1 MPSNSKD
8 ARLRELQFLARLDRE
23 GRVDLTVAV
32 EDPDRLM
39 ILHLLRERYV
49 NHLAALEGTSGE
61 IPDLE
66 DALRDRLAH
75 DLDLL
80 LKVEP
85 VAFRI
90 NHKGRLRLAEL
101 EHALQTGRDRDPTGL
116 MFSKRHLDRDLAI
129 AILWARPEAPASV
142 AFVDMNGLKV
152 INDRYGHGAGD
163 DAIRTYLRV
172 VASICGNGIEGYR
185 GDGGDEVVL
194 VLRAT
199 PKERAASLLN
209 AVLVK
214 LAAEKVEGVGPV
226 LTASCG
232 IASTSDPTAEGEAI
246 KNRADKA
253 QYRAKD
259 VARHAPEPK
268 PSVIA
273 VEDGAP
279 EIVRVPR

>member
-1 MPSNSKD
+1 MPPHHRD

-90 NHKGRLRLAEL
+90 NHKGRLRVAEL

-129 AILWARPEAPASV
+129 AILSARPETPVSV
-142 AFVDMNGLKV
+142 AFLDMNGLKS
-152 INDRYGHGAGD
+152 INDRHGHRAGD
-163 DAIRTYLRV
+163 EAITTYLRV
-172 VASICGNGIEGYR
+172 LASICGDGIEGYR

-194 VLRAT
+194 LLGAT
-199 PKERAASLLN
+199 PKDRAASLLN

-214 LAAEKVEGVGPV
+214 LAAERVEGLDVV

-232 IASTSDPTAEGEAI
+232 IASTSDATAEGEAL
-246 KNRADKA
+246 KERADKA
-253 QYRAKD
+253 QYRAKN
-259 VARHAPEPK
+259 VGNARDPK

-273 VEDGAP
+273 VEDGTP
-279 EIVRVPR
+279 EVVRIPS

>member
-1 MPSNSKD
+1 MRSDSED

-66 DALRDRLAH
+66 DALRGRLAH

-101 EHALQTGRDRDPTGL
+101 EQALQTGRDRDPTGL

-129 AILWARPEAPASV
+129 AVLSARPETPVSV
-142 AFVDMNGLKV
+142 AFVDMNGLKT
-152 INDRYGHGAGD
+152 INDSHGHGAGD
-163 DAIRTYLRV
+163 KAITTYLQV
-172 VASICGNGIEGYR
+172 LASICGDGIEGYR

-194 VLRAT
+194 VVRAM
-199 PKERAASLLN
+199 PKDRVASLLN

-214 LAAEKVEGVGPV
+214 LAAEKVEGVDVV

-232 IASTSDPTAEGEAI
+232 IASTSDPAADGDAL
-246 KNRADKA
+246 KDRADKA
-253 QYRAKD
+253 QYRAKE
-259 VARHAPEPK
+259 AASNAGEGK

-279 EIVRVPR
+279 EIVRISS